1 MISNEEAF
9 AKADFAARQLETEI
23 QRRLTS
29 DEYETYVIRYISY
42 LQNPYLQEPIF
53 ETNFGDE

>member
-9 AKADFAARQLETEI
+9 AKADFAAHQLEIEI
-23 QRRLTS
+23 QRKLTS
-29 DEYETYVIRYISY
+29 EEYKTYVLKYMGY
-42 LQNPYLQEPIF
+42 LQNSSLQEPSF

>member
-9 AKADFAARQLETEI
+9 AKADFAARQLEIELDKKMTAD
-23 QRRLTS
+23 Q
-29 DEYETYVIRYISY
+29 YERFVVRYIAR
-42 LQNPYLQEPIF
+42 LQNPYLQDAAF